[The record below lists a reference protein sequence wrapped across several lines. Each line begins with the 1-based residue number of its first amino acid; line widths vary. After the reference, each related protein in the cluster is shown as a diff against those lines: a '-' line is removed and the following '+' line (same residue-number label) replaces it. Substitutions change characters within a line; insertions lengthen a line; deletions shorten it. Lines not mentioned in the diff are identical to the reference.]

1 TDNFKSEFSLLKDL
15 YGDRIKDIDNANTE
29 DLVNEIIP
37 YWYPSNIPLPS
48 NSDKELFSVEC
59 LWTKKQ
65 LIALS
70 ILWKG
75 INEIQ
80 DPVIKDQMKLVF
92 SATIAR
98 VNVTYN
104 LSMTRQVEGNELKL
118 GDGGSALFAQYRYWR
133 PESII
138 ELPVWARFEDRFK
151 RVCRAKEK
159 WNAITDGIDV
169 NNNYKVIHGSAL
181 ELSKH
186 LE

>member
-1 TDNFKSEFSLLKDL
+1 MLRRRPAASKPARSHSPAATRVLQ
-15 YGDRIKDIDNANTE
+15 R
-29 DLVNEIIP
+29 V
-37 YWYPSNIPLPS
+37 
-48 NSDKELFSVEC
+48 
-59 LWTKKQ
+59 
-65 LIALS
+65 
-70 ILWKG
+70 
-75 INEIQ
+75 
-80 DPVIKDQMKLVF
+80 PV
-92 SATIAR
+92 
-98 VNVTYN
+98 
-104 LSMTRQVEGNELKL
+104 

-186 LE
+186 LEEDSIDYIYTDPPYGANIAYLDLSIMWNSWLG